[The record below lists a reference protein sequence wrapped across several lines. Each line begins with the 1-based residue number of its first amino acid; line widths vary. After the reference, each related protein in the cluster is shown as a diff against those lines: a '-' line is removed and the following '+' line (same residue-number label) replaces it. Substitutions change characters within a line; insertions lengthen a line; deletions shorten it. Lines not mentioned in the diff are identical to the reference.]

1 MEAGKRLSGGEKQ
14 RISIARAILKDAP
27 IIILDEATASV
38 DPENEHLI
46 QAAISELTKEKNIVT
61 IAHRLVKIEQADHR
75 FLPVPVLFQ

>member
-46 QAAISELTKEKNIVT
+46 QAAISELTKEKTIVT
-61 IAHRLVKIEQADHR
+61 IAHRLVTIR
-75 FLPVPVLFQ
+75 CV